1 MRVLT
6 TVLCSALLALPAVA
20 RAQEGAA
27 TPPAQAAATPPAE
40 AAAAA
45 PTNGGVDVGA
55 QITSVSG
62 DEARYQRYR
71 DLRSGVLV
79 DGFHIT
85 HQKDAWT
92 FSATATHVGYRDQ
105 KYTAEISKVGK
116 LTVTFSWDQ
125 IPLFYSAADSDQY
138 GLLSATPYTVQS
150 PGVYRLPAGLQN
162 TVQANPAALY
172 GAITSAATGVD
183 VQQLRKTADLAVV
196 YHATTSTDLLFH
208 LVETMKSGEQPWA
221 ATFGFSNAI
230 ELPGPI
236 DHRTTD
242 ITGQVQWSNERGTV
256 RAGYDGSFFS
266 NNVTSLV
273 WDNPLRATD
282 IAGGPS
288 DGRQALWPDNS
299 TNGLSATT
307 AWNLSKRT
315 RVFGNIS
322 VSQWRQD
329 AALLPYTINTALP
342 VFPLARQTADV
353 SANVTAAYAG
363 LNTRPSDKSWLTLRY
378 KLYDYDNTTP
388 EFPVTDYVA
397 YDTNV
402 STYANGGTEPLS
414 YVRNYFDADLTY
426 NLMPFTALKVGY
438 GFEGD
443 KRTFRQFDKTSDQ
456 TLSFAL
462 DTTRTTWL
470 MLRAQYDYS
479 HRTGSGLDEEVFD
492 ADNDG
497 AAAPRQFDVANR
509 NRNRFALIATMV
521 PNDRVSFN
529 ASGGYVKDDYVD
541 SEFGLQN
548 QDGRF
553 VSFGVD
559 YSPAPH
565 VDLFADYGY
574 EKYGSLQK
582 SRQASPGTQE
592 FDPTRDWTTDGSD
605 SAHTL
610 TAGVALKRIK
620 EKIDA
625 DWGLEYSNAA
635 DSYTYGLA
643 PNQTIFTTTPLQ
655 QLPAFSQNRTT
666 SMLNVMYY
674 LSRRIGLGASWL
686 YETFDSDDFAFTQ
699 DTLNAVSLPRGGG
712 SQQIIQ
718 TRYSYRPYTGNTGF
732 LKVRY
737 LF

>member
-6 TVLCSALLALPAVA
+6 TVLCSALLAVPAAA
-20 RAQEGAA
+20 RAQA
-27 TPPAQAAATPPAE
+27 PPAQQPAPAQE
-40 AAAAA
+40 PAPAA
-45 PTNGGVDVGA
+45 PPTKGGVDVGA

-79 DGFHIT
+79 DGFHVT
-85 HQKDAWT
+85 HQKDTWT
-92 FSATATHVGYRDQ
+92 FNATATHVGYRDQ
-105 KYTAEISKVGK
+105 KYTGEITKAGK

-125 IPLFYSAADSDQY
+125 IPLFYSASDSDQY

-150 PGVYRLPAGLQN
+150 PGVYRLPDSLQSA
-162 TVQANPAALY
+162 VQANPASLY
-172 GAITSAATGVD
+172 SAISSTATGVD
-183 VQQLRKTADLAVV
+183 IRQLRKTATLGVV
-196 YHATTSTDLLFH
+196 YHATPSTDLLFH
-208 LVETMKSGEQPWA
+208 LVETMKSGEQPWG

-230 ELPGPI
+230 ELPGPL

-242 ITGQVQWSNERGTV
+242 ITGQVQWSNPHGTV

-288 DGRQALWPDNS
+288 EGRQALWPDNS

-329 AALLPYTINTALP
+329 AALLPHTINTAIP
-342 VFPLARQTADV
+342 PIPLERQTADA
-353 SANVTAAYAG
+353 SANVSAAYAG

-388 EFPVTDYVA
+388 EFPVTQYVA
-397 YDTNV
+397 YDTNL
-402 STYANGGTEPLS
+402 STFADGGTEAFS
-414 YVRNYFDADLTY
+414 YIRHYFDADLTY

-438 GFEGD
+438 GLESD
-443 KRTFRQFDKTSDQ
+443 KRTFRQFDKTVNQ
-456 TLSFAL
+456 TLRFAV

-479 HRTGSGLDEEVFD
+479 HRTGTGLDEEVFD

-509 NRNRFALIATMV
+509 NRNRFALTATIV
-521 PNDRVSFN
+521 PTDRVSFS
-529 ASGGYVKDDYVD
+529 ASGGYAKDDYVD

-553 VSFGVD
+553 VSLGVD

-605 SAHTL
+605 NAHTL
-610 TAGVALKRIK
+610 TAGVSLKRIK

-625 DWGLEYSNAA
+625 DWGLEYSNAT

-643 PNQTIFTTTPLQ
+643 PNQTIFTTTPLK
-655 QLPAFSQNRTT
+655 QLPAFGQNRTT

-674 LSRRIGLGASWL
+674 LSQRIGLGASWL
-686 YETFDSDDFAFTQ
+686 YETFDSDDWAWTQ

-712 SQQIIQ
+712 SQQIIL